1 MAVVAWS
8 LEYSRRIR
16 AAVETAVDFAIVA
29 DVPATRGAAE
39 QVFALRPD
47 VVVLGVDRGGTEV
60 VDLVRFLA
68 TRGHPQSAGIV
79 VVSGQTGEDL
89 ADAARLARGVV
100 CHALIEAHLV
110 RVMRLVVA
118 GYLVMP
124 PDMRERVL
132 AGLGPAGLTDELRA
146 LISQKLTPREL
157 EIVALVAQGLANAEI
172 STVLHLSE
180 ATVKSY
186 VQRIM
191 EKLELRN
198 RIGIVIIA
206 REAGLV

>member
-16 AAVETAVDFAIVA
+16 AAVETAADFAIVA

-47 VVVLGVDRGGTEV
+47 VVILGVDRDGADV
-60 VDLVRFLA
+60 LDLVRFLV
-68 TRGHPQSAGIV
+68 TRGYPQSPGIV
-79 VVSGQTGEDL
+79 IVTEHTGEEL
-89 ADAARLARGVV
+89 AEAARLARGVV
-100 CHALIEAHLV
+100 CHALIDVHLV

-132 AGLGPAGLTDELRA
+132 AGLGPAGLAAELRA
-146 LISQKLTPREL
+146 MIEQKLTPREL
-157 EIVALVAQGLANAEI
+157 EIVKLVAQGLANAEI
-172 STVLHLSE
+172 STILHLSE